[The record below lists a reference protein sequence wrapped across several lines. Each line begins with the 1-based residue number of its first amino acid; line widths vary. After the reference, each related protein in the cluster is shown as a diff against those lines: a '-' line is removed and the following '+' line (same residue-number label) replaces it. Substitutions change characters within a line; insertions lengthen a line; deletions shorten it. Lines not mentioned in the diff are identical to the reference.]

1 MLIFQLVF
9 AAIFTS
15 IMAAIVWI
23 GTKHYERSHVP
34 ESVFERVISWHEE
47 IMANSQATDTLIQLQ
62 EWRDFVLRI
71 PDTNVQSMGVIT
83 AVERFQSQTSPSPYS
98 NNHNSDNQHSKSNES
113 DNQV

>member
-15 IMAAIVWI
+15 ITAAIVWI
-23 GTKHYERSHVP
+23 GTKHYERNHVP

-47 IMANSQATDTLIQLQ
+47 IMANSQSTDTLIQLQ
-62 EWRDFVLRI
+62 EWREFVLRI

-83 AVERFQSQTSPSPYS
+83 AVERFSEQTPVAPST
-98 NNHNSDNQHSKSNES
+98 DNQA
-113 DNQV
+113 